1 MTILIKL
8 YGKLRENV
16 KDVDLKEGLPVT
28 FNVEDGNVRFVYD
41 IVEKF
46 AIREDDIS
54 HIFVNGKFCGIEKEI
69 SDGDRVGL
77 FPKNM
82 ALIFVEIPLEGG

>member
-1 MTILIKL
+1 MSILIKL

-16 KDVDLKEGLPVT
+16 KDVDLKKGLPVT
-28 FNVEDGNVRFVYD
+28 FNVDDKDVHFVYN
-41 IVEKF
+41 IIEKF
-46 AIREDDIS
+46 GILEDELS

-69 SDGDRVGL
+69 RDGDRVGL

>member
-1 MTILIKL
+1 MSILIKL
-8 YGKLRENV
+8 YGNLRENV
-16 KDVDLKEGLPVT
+16 KDVNLKKGLPVT
-28 FNVEDGNVRFVYD
+28 FNVEDRNIHFVYD

-46 AIREDDIS
+46 RIREGDIS

-69 SDGDRVGL
+69 NDGDRVGL